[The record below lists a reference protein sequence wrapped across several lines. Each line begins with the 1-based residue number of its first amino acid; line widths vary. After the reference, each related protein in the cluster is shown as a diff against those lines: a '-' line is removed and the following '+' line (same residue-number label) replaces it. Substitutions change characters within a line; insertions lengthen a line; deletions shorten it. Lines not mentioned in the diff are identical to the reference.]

1 MPTYAEFFLNCP
13 ARVVQLELIEISHPN
28 FSQDYRV
35 VRNKVGGAKA
45 WVVPIGGSPAAEMQ
59 FDYYPLRITS
69 KGDRNDLDYG
79 LQIDLGDLGDIV
91 SGEVDNVAAADGFGT
106 KPKMRYWTFRSDDMT
121 SPLFGPVSLEIPAL
135 PMTNMGTSFEAA
147 APALNSNRTGEMY
160 LISRFP
166 TLKGTL

>member
-1 MPTYAEFFLNCP
+1 MPSYEEFFLDCP

-28 FSQDYRV
+28 FSKIYRI
-35 VRNKVGGAKA
+35 VRNKVGGVTATIDGA
-45 WVVPIGGSPAAEMQ
+45 TQA

-91 SGEVDNVAAADGFGT
+91 SGEVDRVADADGFGT
-106 KPKMRYWTFRSDDMT
+106 KPTMRYWTFRSDDMT
-121 SPLFGPVSLEIPAL
+121 APLFGPVSLEIPAL
-135 PMTNMGTSFEAA
+135 PMTNMGTSFEAV